1 LALFVWERRDMRIT
15 YTERKVIER
24 ELKKGV
30 PMTQI
35 AKKLGVHRNTILYE
49 VHRYGMNPKTYSAKT
64 AQGV

>member
-1 LALFVWERRDMRIT
+1 MRIT